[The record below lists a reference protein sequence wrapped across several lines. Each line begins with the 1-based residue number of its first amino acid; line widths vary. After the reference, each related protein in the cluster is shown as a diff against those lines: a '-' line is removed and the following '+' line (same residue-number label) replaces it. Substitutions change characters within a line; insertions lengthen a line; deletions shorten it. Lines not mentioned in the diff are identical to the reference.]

1 MGKDLKGRLLDKG
14 ITQEKS
20 GYYVARFV
28 DRFGK
33 RQSKRFKKYQEAR
46 QWLADS
52 KYLDESSNL
61 LYPQNMTVNAWF
73 DYWIEIKKTSLRP
86 STIQVYTSI
95 YNNSIKDV
103 IGDMKMSEVKPL
115 HCQMILSK
123 MADKDYYQGT
133 IKHTRI
139 VLYGIFECAKEN
151 DIIISNPIK
160 RSMKI
165 KIGKPS
171 KTREALSIEDQKKLF
186 NALIG
191 HKYEYQYKLVTI
203 LGLRVGELI
212 GIKYEDIS
220 FDKKCLKIQRTMRY
234 SYSEQKWQSGP
245 PKSKAGYRTIP
256 LTDTAIDILKKQI
269 EKNQSLKVVPIEYKD
284 YVFINENGLIKYG
297 SYDSA
302 LQHVCKKINIK
313 PITIHNLRHTFASRC
328 IEAGMSA
335 NILKVLLGHASLN
348 TTMDIY
354 VHVFDEEIFK
364 EVNKVSDYL
373 NVI

>member
-1 MGKDLKGRLLDKG
+1 M
-14 ITQEKS
+14 
-20 GYYVARFV
+20 
-28 DRFGK
+28 
-33 RQSKRFKKYQEAR
+33 
-46 QWLADS
+46 
-52 KYLDESSNL
+52 

-139 VLYGIFECAKEN
+139 VLYGMFECAKEN

-165 KIGKPS
+165 EIGKPS

-313 PITIHNLRHTFASRC
+313 PITIHNLRHTYASRC

>member
-20 GYYVARFV
+20 EYYVARYV

-52 KYLDESSNL
+52 KYLDESSNM

-115 HCQMILSK
+115 HCQMLLSK

-139 VLYGIFECAKEN
+139 VLYGMFECAKEN

-165 KIGKPS
+165 EIGKPS

-245 PKSKAGYRTIP
+245 PKSKAGCRTIP

-313 PITIHNLRHTFASRC
+313 IIAMHNLRHTFASRC

-335 NILKVLLGHASLN
+335 HILKVLLGHASLN

>member
-20 GYYVARFV
+20 GYYVARYV

-52 KYLDESSNL
+52 KYLDESSNM

-139 VLYGIFECAKEN
+139 VLYGMFECAKEN

-165 KIGKPS
+165 EIGKPS

-220 FDKKCLKIQRTMRY
+220 FDKKYLKIQRTMRY

-313 PITIHNLRHTFASRC
+313 PITIHNLRHTYASRC

>member
-52 KYLDESSNL
+52 KYLDESSNI

-139 VLYGIFECAKEN
+139 VLYGMFECAKEN

-165 KIGKPS
+165 EIGKPS

-220 FDKKCLKIQRTMRY
+220 FDKKYLKIQRTMRY

-313 PITIHNLRHTFASRC
+313 PITIHNLRHTYASRC